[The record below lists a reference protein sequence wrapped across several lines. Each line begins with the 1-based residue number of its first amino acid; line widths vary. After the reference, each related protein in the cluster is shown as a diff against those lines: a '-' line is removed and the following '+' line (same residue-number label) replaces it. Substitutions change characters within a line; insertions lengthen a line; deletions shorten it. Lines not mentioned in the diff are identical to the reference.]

1 MLLSQ
6 CQFSGELGDERTLVQ
21 MQQQNLDQI
30 KSSVFQQMFPVKLSG
45 PEGSD
50 GFACGQSCGGHGKGI
65 ELE

>member
-1 MLLSQ
+1 M
-6 CQFSGELGDERTLVQ
+6 ERTLVQ

-30 KSSVFQQMFPVKLSG
+30 KSSVFQQMFPRETDSG
-45 PEGSD
+45 PKGSG